1 MVFLIGL
8 FQTWWYWLF
17 LHLNQQTMYLVTV
30 YHHNAVTIH
39 PVKIDSFLKYQ
50 YIHHDWLVFNANFS
64 CITAVFNIYI
74 LTLIK
79 QSFQGGWYVL
89 QTKLSGGVICSPN
102 KAFREGGGG
111 IMFHKQ
117 SFQGGGGDMFPKQS
131 FQGGWY
137 VPQTKLSR
145 GWYVPFV
152 MKNGDWWFV
161 HTRFQKRNLCA
172 QYALF
177 L

>member
-1 MVFLIGL
+1 LMVFLIGL

-39 PVKIDSFLKYQ
+39 PVKIYSFLKYQ

-79 QSFQGGWYVL
+79 QSFQGGWYVP
-89 QTKLSGGVICSPN
+89 QTKLSGG
-102 KAFREGGGG
+102 
-111 IMFHKQ
+111 
-117 SFQGGGGDMFPKQS
+117 
-131 FQGGWY
+131 
-137 VPQTKLSR
+137 
-145 GWYVPFV
+145 WYVPFA

-161 HTRFQKRNLCA
+161 HTRFQKRNVCA